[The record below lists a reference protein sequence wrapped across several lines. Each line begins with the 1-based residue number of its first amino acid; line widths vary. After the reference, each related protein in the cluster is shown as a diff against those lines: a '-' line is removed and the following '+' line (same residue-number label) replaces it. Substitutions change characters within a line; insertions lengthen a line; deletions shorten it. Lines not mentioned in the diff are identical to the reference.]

1 MSAIESAPA
10 TAAPQP
16 SRALVIGA
24 GVPLVY
30 MLFGMTWMGLVP
42 VMPELTS
49 SLGVERKDGTLLV
62 TIISMAKSIVPI
74 LAGVLAARIGLT
86 TTMRAAGV
94 LILVGAAAPWLPDYA
109 AVVAARFVFGI
120 GGAIW
125 VTLMGS
131 VVMAALTPSQRPIA
145 NALNGVAVNLG
156 VIVALFVTL
165 PLSQSIG
172 WQWAVSLASIA
183 SGVCLVAL
191 FAVGSLGPA
200 PAKVSV
206 AQLLLSYAKTLKLS
220 TTWILAVA
228 FCGPLALYLVMNTFL
243 GTHLETFGVERAASM
258 RWLSWLNLWGV
269 PASLGAGFLLTKVY
283 PQPRPYLLVA
293 SVLVPCAVACA
304 VVVDSDVLRAVSF
317 ALVGFGMFLP
327 VSPLITTVQKLPGQ
341 TPAQLGMVLGT
352 MFAVTYVVSSAVP
365 SAVGPLVDAG
375 IPLGNVLMGAGLLG
389 ATPLAGLLL
398 STRR

>member
-1 MSAIESAPA
+1 MSTAESPPAVPAP
-10 TAAPQP
+10 
-16 SRALVIGA
+16 SKALVIGA
-24 GVPLVY
+24 CVPLVY
-30 MLFGMTWMGLVP
+30 MLFGMTWMSIVP
-42 VMPELTS
+42 VMPELTT
-49 SLGVERKDGTLLV
+49 SLGVEKKDGTLLI

-86 TTMRAAGV
+86 STMRLAGV
-94 LILVGAAAPWLPDYA
+94 LILVGAAAPWLPEYG
-109 AVVAARFVFGI
+109 AVLAARFVFGV

-125 VTLMGS
+125 VTLMGP
-131 VVMAALTPSQRPIA
+131 VVMAALSPSQRPIA

-156 VIVALFVTL
+156 VIIALFATL
-165 PLSQSIG
+165 PVAHELG
-172 WQWAVSLASIA
+172 WQVTVSLASIGSA
-183 SGVCLVAL
+183 ACLLAL

-206 AQLLLSYAKTLKLS
+206 AQLFVSYAKTLKLS
-220 TTWILAVA
+220 TTWLLAVA

-243 GTHLETFGVERAASM
+243 GTHLSETFGIERAAAM

-269 PASLGAGFLLTKVY
+269 PASLGAGVLLSKVV
-283 PQPRPYLLVA
+283 PNPRPYLIVA

-304 VVVDSDVLRAVSF
+304 VVVDSDVLRALSF

-365 SAVGPLVDAG
+365 SAVNPLVEAG
-375 IPLGNVLMGAGLLG
+375 IPLGTVLMIAGVLG

-398 STRR
+398 VKRPS